1 MPVELSDSIKYIL
14 GNLLL
19 KKQTSSSHDSI
30 PKILIIVPFEV
41 ANHAIGRITAGVSK
55 KIVIV
60 VLGDLCFDQFFVFSK
75 LFLKISLFHSLR
87 RVFSSRHFFVFIVV
101 IVIQVIFIELLVTL
115 DFLGS
120 WAMLEL
126 TEAII
131 NDFDLNAKKS
141 TS

>member
-19 KKQTSSSHDSI
+19 KKQTSSSDNSI

-60 VLGDLCFDQFFVFSK
+60 VLGDLCFYQFFVFSK
-75 LFLKISLFHSLR
+75 LFFKISLFHSLR
-87 RVFSSRHFFVFIVV
+87 RVFSSRHFFVIIVV